1 MDNGG
6 DALVAEALRE
16 LTGAS
21 AEQIVDWAVSR
32 FADRLCAAVSMQDG
46 VLVDLLARRAP
57 GVTVFFLDTGYHFPE
72 TLATRD
78 AVATRYPVRVVTL
91 RPTLSVAEQ
100 DARYGP
106 RLYARDP
113 DACCRMRKVEP
124 LVAALSDFDAWVT
137 GVRRADSPARA
148 GTRCVERDTR
158 SGLVKVNP
166 LAEFTD
172 DDLASYVADHDPV
185 RNPLLAAG
193 YPSIGCAP
201 CTRGVGPTGDR
212 RSGRWPGWDKTE
224 CGLHGGAGAAS

>member
-6 DALVAEALRE
+6 DAVVAEALRE
-16 LTGAS
+16 LAGAS
-21 AEQIVDWAVSR
+21 PEQIVDWAASR

-46 VLVDLLARRAP
+46 VLVDLLARRVP

-78 AVATRYPVRVVTL
+78 AVAARYPVRVVTL
-91 RPTLSVAEQ
+91 RPQLSVAEQ
-100 DARYGP
+100 DARHGP

-124 LVAALSDFDAWVT
+124 LLAALADFDAWVT
-137 GVRRADSPARA
+137 GVRRVDSPARA
-148 GTRCVERDTR
+148 ATRCVERDVR
-158 SGLVKVNP
+158 SGLVKINP
-166 LAEFTD
+166 LAGCTD
-172 DDLASYVADHDPV
+172 DDLASYVAEHDPV

-201 CTRGVGPTGDR
+201 CTGGVGPAADR

-224 CGLHGGAGAAS
+224 CGLHGGAREGS